1 MDMGLISREAA
12 IEAVKIPDDGCVN
25 PSERN
30 GIIFARVEARRAI
43 ESIPPVSAVP
53 LDKLCEMLS
62 KFVGNP
68 PCPCGYDLKGTGCN
82 PDWEKKDC
90 WKIALTTWMEEN
102 K

>member
-1 MDMGLISREAA
+1 MKDDLISRKAA
-12 IEAVKIPDDGCVN
+12 IDRLNA
-25 PSERN
+25 
-30 GIIFARVEARRAI
+30 
-43 ESIPPVSAVP
+43 IPPGNWSKARYTRELWNVPSVGAVP